1 MRNECEW
8 HRSPCHLLV
17 VMHACL
23 QPVERITEASKKLSV
38 GRSRQHRQH
47 RAWEEWGPLL
57 RQPAKHTHP
66 APPSACCVASFV
78 CARAASPCVP
88 PSGTLRHA
96 RIRWAPRPS
105 RCTVSVTRTQNP
117 CHGSFPMEDGDARV
131 SCVRSVL
138 STRAM
143 RVGGGSWFRLARVQG
158 PSSSPPSAG
167 AMCSYALP
175 LHNAH
180 PPSVAPRPP
189 YHNRLIALKNS
200 RVPNCRRSHP
210 PTLCSAPQ
218 AL

>member
-38 GRSRQHRQH
+38 GRSRQHRQRQH

-131 SCVRSVL
+131 SCVRSVCRQGRCEWAAAAGSAWL
-138 STRAM
+138 ASRGRQAHRRVRVRCVRMRFRCTTRI
-143 RVGGGSWFRLARVQG
+143 
-158 PSSSPPSAG
+158 
-167 AMCSYALP
+167 
-175 LHNAH
+175 
-180 PPSVAPRPP
+180 PR
-189 YHNRLIALKNS
+189 R
-200 RVPNCRRSHP
+200 
-210 PTLCSAPQ
+210 
-218 AL
+218 